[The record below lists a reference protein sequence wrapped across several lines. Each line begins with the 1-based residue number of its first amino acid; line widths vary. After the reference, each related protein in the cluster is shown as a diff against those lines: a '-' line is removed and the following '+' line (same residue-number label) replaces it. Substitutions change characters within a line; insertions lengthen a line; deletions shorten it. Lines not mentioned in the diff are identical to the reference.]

1 MKKDT
6 LSDMVDNMAE
16 DVAIVHQIP
25 FASDRINNST
35 ESNISPSSVNTTDP
49 SSILRINGKMQ
60 CLNQTPK
67 QQRRFV
73 STLEK
78 VCILLI

>member
-25 FASDRINNST
+25 FASDRIDNST
-35 ESNISPSSVNTTDP
+35 ESSDTSSVNTTDP
-49 SSILRINGKMQ
+49 SSILQIDGKMQ
-60 CLNQTPK
+60 CLNKTKK

-78 VCILLI
+78 VCMF